1 MSHES
6 EKNIYAYKIITSS
19 DKRAIQR
26 FHKYLQNDT
35 CDIYCLKNLFPD
47 KNYQCTYNSYNSKNV
62 QRTKNVVQLSE
73 KILMKSIIG
82 WRLTS

>member
-26 FHKYLQNDT
+26 FHKYPQNDT
-35 CDIYCLKNLFPD
+35 CDIHCLKNLFSD
-47 KNYQCTYNSYNSKNV
+47 KNYQCTYNY
-62 QRTKNVVQLSE
+62 
-73 KILMKSIIG
+73 
-82 WRLTS
+82 